1 MARPYVGNQT
11 ALTVPENLLPA
22 LKAMF
27 LYYSQDNQNEFSEL
41 LSNRIVPAIKRR
53 DPSLKEFMASMNEFV
68 KEC

>member
-1 MARPYVGNQT
+1 MARPFVHDRPD
-11 ALTVPENLLPA
+11 LTVPENLLPA
-22 LKAMF
+22 IKALF

-53 DPSLKEFMASMNEFV
+53 DPSLKEFMATMNEFV